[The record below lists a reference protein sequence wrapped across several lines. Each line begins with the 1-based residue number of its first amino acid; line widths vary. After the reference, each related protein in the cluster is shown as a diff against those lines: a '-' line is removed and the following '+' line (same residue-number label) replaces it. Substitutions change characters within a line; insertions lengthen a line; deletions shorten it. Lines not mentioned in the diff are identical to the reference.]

1 MAVPLE
7 KGSKMRPP
15 ALSIF
20 IDFFKGTEQGHVFQ
34 VLSGAAPAGRCSF
47 TRSTARRAVGSH
59 ARRRLSRMGITP
71 CPSPAWPG
79 GQHPSGPRS
88 LLFLLHSPGRTK
100 MGPEG
105 RRSTSYSRAALAGPK
120 AWQL

>member
-34 VLSGAAPAGRCSF
+34 VLSGAAPVGRGAPSPTPLHSGLWVAMPGEGSAGR
-47 TRSTARRAVGSH
+47 A
-59 ARRRLSRMGITP
+59 
-71 CPSPAWPG
+71 
-79 GQHPSGPRS
+79 
-88 LLFLLHSPGRTK
+88 
-100 MGPEG
+100 
-105 RRSTSYSRAALAGPK
+105 
-120 AWQL
+120 